1 MIQNGLCKKVEG
13 VCSYKTTTILHMQ
26 KGELKRNIILIPEQR
41 RVCEGECVL
50 KLWKLVNK

>member
-50 KLWKLVNK
+50 KL